1 VYDDGDGAVTPLTK
15 KINVSHRVYV
25 ISASGSVIITCCVV
39 STAVCMVLI
48 CPAFTAALL
57 LLSVLLVLLQS
68 VPRFIFFKAGQEID
82 NFATREKEKVAQ
94 AILKHAPAG
103 VELGDWE

>member
-1 VYDDGDGAVTPLTK
+1 M
-15 KINVSHRVYV
+15 S
-25 ISASGSVIITCCVV
+25 
-39 STAVCMVLI
+39 
-48 CPAFTAALL
+48 L
-57 LLSVLLVLLQS
+57 LLSHFCCLPCLLLQS